1 MSRFDVGFEIEFKD
15 KDEYDE
21 ISRGIKHWNNL
32 ENLQIISK
40 AEIIG
45 MTTTGAAKNHNL
57 LRMLDPKFMIIE
69 EAGQVLEAHILASL
83 TPNLQQLGM
92 LSLFRNKRFALAAQR
107 NVPVKRF
114 KICYILCIRKPM

>member
-1 MSRFDVGFEIEFKD
+1 MESGSRD
-15 KDEYDE
+15 KKIYTSIKSLEQKLHQTTDKNEYDK
-21 ISRGIKHWNNL
+21 ISRSIKHWNNL

-57 LRMLDPKFMIIE
+57 LRMLDPKIMIIE

-92 LSLFRNKRFALAAQR
+92 LFEKLK
-107 NVPVKRF
+107 
-114 KICYILCIRKPM
+114 